1 MEDQNNQHDRIEHL
15 RKSLYSRQGPPKLR
29 KYISLRAR
37 DFGIKEDWAP
47 EGDQQEDGVVPTNS
61 VFKNIFIGAVVF
73 FVIAI
78 IVAGYISFR
87 GDNIISSNNISVS
100 VLGQTTA
107 AAGEPV
113 SLDINVANKN
123 AVDLQLV
130 DLVIQYPQGTK
141 TADGSNQDMPR
152 DRISLGGISAG
163 QTVRKTINAILYGQ
177 QGDTEGI
184 NISVEYHLA
193 GSNAV
198 YHADKKYELAISS
211 SPVSLSI
218 NSLKEINSGQELVI
232 DAKLNS
238 NSTNI
243 IKGLLLKVDFP
254 PGFQYESATPTP
266 SSASNVWSIGDLE
279 PNGSRDFQITGKV
292 NGQDNDQRVF
302 RFYTGTQSD
311 SDPLAIGT
319 AFIDTTQAV
328 VIHKPFLGTT
338 LSFNSSS
345 DDPFIGQ
352 QHKTINGE
360 IKWSNNLT
368 DSLKNIVID
377 AVVTSTYLNQ
387 ASVSADNAGF
397 YNSNTNTV
405 EWNSAQN
412 DMLTDVSPGQSGKVS
427 FQFATNDLSGQLGA
441 SVKNPT
447 VNVSISV
454 KGRRFNENNVP
465 EDITGTLSRTIK
477 LSANLGLDAET
488 SHDQGVFKNTGP
500 IPPKV
505 GLPTSYT
512 ITWKASDSLNDVKNA
527 YVTATLPSY
536 VDWLTQV
543 SPSGSALTYN
553 PVTRQI
559 RWDIGSLPAG
569 SGYGL
574 AAKQVSFMVS
584 LTPSVS
590 QVTKAPDLVDDIALF
605 GGDTFTGKEV
615 QTELQNVTTMLAG
628 DTSNALE
635 NARVVQ

>member
-1 MEDQNNQHDRIEHL
+1 M
-15 RKSLYSRQGPPKLR
+15 S
-29 KYISLRAR
+29 
-37 DFGIKEDWAP
+37 
-47 EGDQQEDGVVPTNS
+47 
-61 VFKNIFIGAVVF
+61 
-73 FVIAI
+73 
-78 IVAGYISFR
+78 
-87 GDNIISSNNISVS
+87 
-100 VLGQTTA
+100 
-107 AAGEPV
+107 
-113 SLDINVANKN
+113 
-123 AVDLQLV
+123 
-130 DLVIQYPQGTK
+130 
-141 TADGSNQDMPR
+141 
-152 DRISLGGISAG
+152 
-163 QTVRKTINAILYGQ
+163 
-177 QGDTEGI
+177 
-184 NISVEYHLA
+184 
-193 GSNAV
+193 
-198 YHADKKYELAISS
+198 
-211 SPVSLSI
+211 
-218 NSLKEINSGQELVI
+218 
-232 DAKLNS
+232 
-238 NSTNI
+238 
-243 IKGLLLKVDFP
+243 
-254 PGFQYESATPTP
+254 
-266 SSASNVWSIGDLE
+266 
-279 PNGSRDFQITGKV
+279 
-292 NGQDNDQRVF
+292 
-302 RFYTGTQSD
+302 
-311 SDPLAIGT
+311 
-319 AFIDTTQAV
+319 
-328 VIHKPFLGTT
+328 TT

-553 PVTRQI
+553 PVTVTL
-559 RWDIGSLPAG
+559 GSA
-569 SGYGL
+569 
-574 AAKQVSFMVS
+574 
-584 LTPSVS
+584 
-590 QVTKAPDLVDDIALF
+590 
-605 GGDTFTGKEV
+605 
-615 QTELQNVTTMLAG
+615 
-628 DTSNALE
+628 
-635 NARVVQ
+635 